1 MPHRD
6 LAWSLG
12 VGRPGDDTAWQG
24 EGSGGRTGLA
34 SPFLGLGGGESLPKL
49 LASAAVDV
57 LHFPYFLQRVTRK
70 IAVMAGHHGGSLPP
84 KRPAMV
90 LAGAPP
96 IDSTLPHFLGFP
108 TWEISARM
116 IPRYCLPCPRASMA
130 AKNSFLSWTSF
141 TTAQRGRAISAQGS
155 GSAQGPR
162 QHMASEGERGRGGG
176 GKVYSKS
183 CSLVSPISST
193 HTYSHSS
200 NRSSSGAGSSCC
212 TRGAVLRSS
221 MSFPV
226 AKIFWSLRFS
236 FSRSPVGPR
245 DGLVKGEEQSFPL
258 YAAGCRG

>member
-1 MPHRD
+1 M
-6 LAWSLG
+6 
-12 VGRPGDDTAWQG
+12 
-24 EGSGGRTGLA
+24 EGGCHLRGQPWCL
-34 SPFLGLGGGESLPKL
+34 
-49 LASAAVDV
+49 
-57 LHFPYFLQRVTRK
+57 
-70 IAVMAGHHGGSLPP
+70 
-84 KRPAMV
+84 

-155 GSAQGPR
+155 GSARGHR
-162 QHMASEGERGRGGG
+162 HHMASEGERGRGGG

-193 HTYSHSS
+193 HTHSHSS

-212 TRGAVLRSS
+212 TRGTILRSS

-245 DGLVKGEEQSFPL
+245 DGLVKGEEQSFPFH
-258 YAAGCRG
+258 AAGCRG